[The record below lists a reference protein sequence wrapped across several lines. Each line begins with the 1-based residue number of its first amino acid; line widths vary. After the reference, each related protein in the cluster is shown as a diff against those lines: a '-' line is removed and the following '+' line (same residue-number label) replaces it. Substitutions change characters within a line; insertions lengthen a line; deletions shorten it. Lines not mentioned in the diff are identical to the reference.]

1 MQDPAARHLEE
12 AGEQDLLMEYEV
24 GKYYRQF
31 TMLETVDQQ
40 KVDAKLEDRLLR
52 LNLPKVEKA
61 PLRKITVRTG

>member
-1 MQDPAARHLEE
+1 
-12 AGEQDLLMEYEV
+12 MEYEV

-40 KVDAKLEDRLLR
+40 KVDAKLEDRLLS

-61 PLRKITVRTG
+61 LLRKITVRTA